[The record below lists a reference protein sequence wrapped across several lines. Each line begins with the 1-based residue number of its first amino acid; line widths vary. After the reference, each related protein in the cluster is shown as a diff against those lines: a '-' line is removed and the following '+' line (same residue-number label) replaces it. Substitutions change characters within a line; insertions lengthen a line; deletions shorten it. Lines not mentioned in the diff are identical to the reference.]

1 LVTLGLA
8 LFAGAIPG
16 LLVTFLSTQSPET
29 MTETGPAFW
38 TIAVLALVGGMI
50 VSSIT
55 QAFLTRATV
64 AYSQGR
70 RASLAESAR
79 AGLAVFLPLMGLSLV
94 IAVATAFGMLLLI
107 IPGLM
112 LMTAWSVAT
121 PALIEER
128 VGIFEAIERSNEL
141 TRGSRWRIFFL
152 MVAVGL
158 VTWVTTVAVQFFT
171 GVDEA
176 EAIAAFANVP
186 YLAASILVGTLN
198 SLLIGT
204 VQSAIYVE
212 LRSLKDG
219 PATNRLEQIF
229 A

>member
-1 LVTLGLA
+1 MD
-8 LFAGAIPG
+8 
-16 LLVTFLSTQSPET
+16 E
-29 MTETGPAFW
+29 MGPAFW
-38 TIAVLALVGGMI
+38 TIAVLSLVGGMI

-79 AGLAVFLPLMGLSLV
+79 AGLAVFLPLMGLSLL

-121 PALIEER
+121 PVLIEER

-176 EAIAAFANVP
+176 EAIAAFGDVP

-212 LRSLKDG
+212 MRSLKDG